1 MNKTKLSNIIV
12 AITLAGNVS
21 HVLPT
26 MQVSAKVIEPQIC
39 HTETWT
45 ASYYVDDKI
54 DVQYPYLDCKA
65 DVYTDGKLVVSYWN
79 TNEWDGFTTVRHNVN
94 TNYTEPIC
102 GTEDSRSYAQISYMK
117 QHYPNCICY
126 SEDCV
131 HQLTG
136 NYINGSYHADME
148 YTNATV
154 VIRDIDISY
163 YPVTYKCR
171 TSGWDGVVDRFQYNG
186 NDRHWST
193 DSSIDIELIGYRGI
207 ALPNLK
213 VNELNTFTFTPKVDV
228 TTSYQFRIL
237 GHDITVSPEMFT
249 GNTVATPQN
258 NNTESQIQDLEKQL
272 AFYKEQVDLLT
283 AENDGL
289 KQQSE
294 SATLLATENRTLKEQ
309 ITTLKTE
316 NESLLQ
322 KIESFNTYVAAL
334 EDEIVTMKANNQA
347 IERVYKL
354 ANDPFYHPMDLN
366 LDGSV
371 NSLDLLTIYKY
382 FLDPHITVY

>member
-1 MNKTKLSNIIV
+1 
-12 AITLAGNVS
+12 
-21 HVLPT
+21 
-26 MQVSAKVIEPQIC
+26 
-39 HTETWT
+39 
-45 ASYYVDDKI
+45 
-54 DVQYPYLDCKA
+54 
-65 DVYTDGKLVVSYWN
+65 
-79 TNEWDGFTTVRHNVN
+79 
-94 TNYTEPIC
+94 
-102 GTEDSRSYAQISYMK
+102 
-117 QHYPNCICY
+117 
-126 SEDCV
+126 
-131 HQLTG
+131 
-136 NYINGSYHADME
+136 
-148 YTNATV
+148 
-154 VIRDIDISY
+154 
-163 YPVTYKCR
+163 
-171 TSGWDGVVDRFQYNG
+171 
-186 NDRHWST
+186 
-193 DSSIDIELIGYRGI
+193 
-207 ALPNLK
+207 
-213 VNELNTFTFTPKVDV
+213 
-228 TTSYQFRIL
+228 
-237 GHDITVSPEMFT
+237 MFT